1 MKVTPR
7 GRSPSHSP
15 KALAVWT
22 LPALREE
29 IDHFLTE
36 VFPKTPHEGVR
47 GLPGQLFDKS
57 VADQGDRPRRY
68 IPYDDAFR
76 IVTMPLF
83 HRQPTVRHNRGIRVN
98 YFWYWNDDFIDVR
111 WRGKKVTVRY
121 DPQDAGFVEA
131 LLGTRWV
138 RCKCDLAL
146 IIGYPWREIE
156 SLTQECL
163 AESRLTNNRKRV
175 APIELE
181 RYIARVR
188 AKEVE
193 LARQK
198 RERQSAMASP
208 IDKPAEVAITPTVG
222 AKGKTRRFSES
233 DFQPKPTVRIGG
245 DSA

>member
-15 KALAVWT
+15 KTHAVWT
-22 LPALREE
+22 LADLREE
-29 IDHFLTE
+29 IDYFLTE
-36 VFPKTPHEGVR
+36 IFPKTPHEGIC
-47 GLPGQLFDKS
+47 GLPGPLFDKS
-57 VADQGDRPRRY
+57 VADQGNRPRRF

-76 IVTMPLF
+76 IITMPLF
-83 HRQPTVRHNRGIRVN
+83 NRQPTVRHNRGIRVN
-98 YFWYWNDDFIDVR
+98 YFWYWNNKFIDAE
-111 WRGKKVTVRY
+111 WRDKKVTVRY

-138 RCKCDLAL
+138 QCKCESSM
-146 IIGYPWREIE
+146 IIGYPWRDVE

-163 AESRLTNNRKRV
+163 VESRMTNRRKRI

-188 AKEVE
+188 AKEIE

-198 RERQSAMASP
+198 GERQLGTTATHGETSAAAVPSVAEGN
-208 IDKPAEVAITPTVG
+208 DK
-222 AKGKTRRFSES
+222 KRKFSDV
-233 DFQPKPTVRIGG
+233 DFQLKPSVRIGA
-245 DSA
+245 DNA

>member
-15 KALAVWT
+15 KAHAVWT
-22 LPALREE
+22 LSTLREE
-29 IDHFLTE
+29 IDYFLTE
-36 VFPKTPHEGVR
+36 VFPKIPHEGVR

-76 IVTMPLF
+76 IITMPLF
-83 HRQPTVRHNRGIRVN
+83 NRQVTVRHNRGIRVN
-98 YFWYWNDDFIDVR
+98 YFWYWHADLINPK
-111 WRGKKVTVRY
+111 WRGTKVTVRY
-121 DPQDAGFVEA
+121 DPQDAGYVEA

-138 RCKCDLAL
+138 RCKCEFPL
-146 IIGYPWREIE
+146 IIGYPWRDIE

-163 AESRLTNNRKRV
+163 AESRMTNNQKRL

-181 RYIARVR
+181 RYISRVR

-193 LARQK
+193 LARLK
-198 RERQSAMASP
+198 RERESAMASP
-208 IDKPAEVAITPTVG
+208 IAQPSAAATTPAVR
-222 AKGKTRRFSES
+222 GKDQKSKFSDV
-233 DFQPKPTVRIGG
+233 DFHPKPSIRIGD

>member
-15 KALAVWT
+15 KAHAVWT
-22 LPALREE
+22 LADLREE

-36 VFPKTPHEGVR
+36 VFPKTPHEGIC
-47 GLPGQLFDKS
+47 GLPGPLFDKS

-83 HRQPTVRHNRGIRVN
+83 NRQPTVRYNRGIRVN
-98 YFWYWNDDFIDVR
+98 YFWYWTNDFIDME

-138 RCKCDLAL
+138 RCKCEFPL
-146 IIGYPWREIE
+146 IIGYPWRDIE

-163 AESRLTNNRKRV
+163 AESRMTNNRKRL

-193 LARQK
+193 LARLK
-198 RERQSAMASP
+198 RERELAMASP
-208 IDKPAEVAITPTVG
+208 IDQPSAAAPTAVR
-222 AKGKTRRFSES
+222 GKDQKSKFSDV
-233 DFQPKPTVRIGG
+233 DFQPKPSIRIGG

>member
-1 MKVTPR
+1 MKVSPR

-15 KALAVWT
+15 KAHAVWT
-22 LPALREE
+22 LSALREE
-29 IDHFLTE
+29 IDHFLID
-36 VFPKTPHEGVR
+36 VFPKTPHEGIR
-47 GLPGQLFDKS
+47 GLPGLLFDKS

-76 IVTMPLF
+76 IVTMSLF
-83 HRQPTVRHNRGIRVN
+83 NRQPTVRHNRGIRVN
-98 YFWYWNDDFIDVR
+98 YFWYWNKEFIDAR
-111 WRGKKVTVRY
+111 WRGKRVTVRY

-138 RCKCDLAL
+138 RCKCDLPL
-146 IIGYPWREIE
+146 IVGYPWRDIE
-156 SLTQECL
+156 SLTQECI

-198 RERQSAMASP
+198 REWQSP
-208 IDKPAEVAITPTVG
+208 V
-222 AKGKTRRFSES
+222 AKGIDQPPEPSTSPAVRPKEVTRKFSVG
-233 DFQPKPTVRIGG
+233 DFQPKPTVRMGS
-245 DSA
+245 DNA